1 MLDPCEAGPVFVG
14 GEFVGSGCGPFH
26 EVGHAHAVVGEGMT
40 RFAVDGG
47 DAGGERGRPEAV
59 AGASEPDERLSGVH
73 AWVQPT
79 DEQAHPRADDVGQG
93 EGPASGDVDDI
104 DLVIC
109 PDRERF
115 DVEARTLD
123 HRAEEVG
130 SPAGETATAYRVSFE
145 RGEILITAEELEFD
159 RPADLDDSVQFG
171 EGHR

>member
-1 MLDPCEAGPVFVG
+1 
-14 GEFVGSGCGPFH
+14 
-26 EVGHAHAVVGEGMT
+26 MT

-47 DAGGERGRPEAV
+47 DACGQRGWPEAV

-93 EGPASGDVDDI
+93 AGPASGDIDDI
-104 DLVIC
+104 DLVTC

-115 DVEARTLD
+115 DVEASTLD
-123 HRAEEVG
+123 HCAEEVG
-130 SPAGETATAYRVSFE
+130 SPAGETATAHRVCFE
-145 RGEILITAEELEFD
+145 RGEILITGEELEFD
-159 RPADLDDSVQFG
+159 RPAGLDDSVQFG